1 MGKHR
6 MKQPPPRR
14 RPKWRWAALAAIVV
28 AAVVAGAFWWL
39 SEAEDIPGGTPRL
52 VLDREVV
59 DLGSLPFEAPAR
71 VVFTLTNTGNGSL
84 KIADVPRVKV
94 LKGC

>member
-6 MKQPPPRR
+6 MKQPPPP
-14 RPKWRWAALAAIVV
+14 RPQWRWAARGGIVV
-28 AAVVAGAFWWL
+28 AAVGAGAFWWL
-39 SEAEDIPGGTPRL
+39 SEAEDIRGGTPRL

-59 DLGSLPFEAPAR
+59 DLGSLPFEAPVR
-71 VVFTLTNTGNGSL
+71 VVFTLTNRGNGSL
-84 KIADVPRVKV
+84 KLADVPRVKV

>member
-14 RPKWRWAALAAIVV
+14 PVWRRVVLGAIIVGAV
-28 AAVVAGAFWWL
+28 AAGAAWWL
-39 SEAEDIPGGTPRL
+39 SEAVDVSGGTPRL

-59 DLGSLPFEAPAR
+59 DLGSLPFEAPVR
-71 VVFTLTNTGNGSL
+71 VVFTLTNRGNGSL

>member
-6 MKQPPPRR
+6 VTQPPPRR
-14 RPKWRWAALAAIVV
+14 RRWKWTVVGGLALVIVGAAT
-28 AAVVAGAFWWL
+28 FWWL
-39 SEAEDIPGGTPRL
+39 SEVPNASGGTPRL

-59 DLGSLPFEAPAR
+59 DLGYLPFETPVR
-71 VVFTLTNTGNGSL
+71 VVFTLTNTGDGTL
-84 KIADVPRVKV
+84 RLADVPRVKV